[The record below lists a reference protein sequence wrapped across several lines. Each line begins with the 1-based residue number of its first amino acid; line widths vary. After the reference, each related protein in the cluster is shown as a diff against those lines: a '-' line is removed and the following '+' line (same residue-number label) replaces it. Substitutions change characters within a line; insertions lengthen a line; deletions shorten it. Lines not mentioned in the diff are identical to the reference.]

1 MNMKNGCEIEIRE
14 PGKEPIRLYKE
25 SGSGPAFVAILFREA
40 RSLAMKGKIN
50 DVASFMSENTRF
62 KPVKRILYENIKYF
76 CELDITENYDGWL
89 MTIGISSAGKI
100 RHLLDIPA
108 KKLTEDTLEHLIALE
123 QQDLIGATE
132 F

>member
-1 MNMKNGCEIEIRE
+1 MKDGCEIEIRE
-14 PGKEPIRLYKE
+14 DGKKPIRLYKE
-25 SGSGPAFVAILFREA
+25 SGSGPAFVALLFRET

-50 DVASFMSENTRF
+50 DISKFISENSTF
-62 KPVKRILYENIKYF
+62 KPVSKVLYENIKYF
-76 CELDITENYDGWL
+76 CELDITKNYDGWL

-108 KKLTEDTLEHLIALE
+108 KKLTEDNIEHLIALE